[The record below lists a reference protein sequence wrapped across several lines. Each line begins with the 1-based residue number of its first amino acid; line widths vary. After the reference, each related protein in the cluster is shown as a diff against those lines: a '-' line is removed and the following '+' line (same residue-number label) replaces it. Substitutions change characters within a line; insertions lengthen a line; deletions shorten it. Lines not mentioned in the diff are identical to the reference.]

1 MKENLIKPLAIA
13 QVAIGKV
20 STIYQKRLT
29 DAEQTFSNSLKST
42 YKDHIQPPLTSNL
55 FCQPTH
61 LLQAWQSYMVDS
73 AERSILFWDT
83 LRQRGDDY
91 LQLKEKGN
99 PPVLHFDY
107 EILLDARKFDKP
119 VNYALARIVPPQGV
133 KIDDQKRPYVIID
146 PRAGQVPGI
155 GGFKDDSQV
164 GVALRAG
171 HPVYFVIFFPTP
183 EPRQTILDVT
193 DVEDI
198 FIKKVCELHP
208 HSTKPIVIGNCQGG
222 WAVMML
228 AAANPKDV
236 GVLLLSGSPL
246 SYWGGAWT
254 SGKGNN
260 PMRYAG
266 GLLGGTWMA
275 SLASDLG
282 NGHFDGAYLVQNFE
296 NLNPANTLW
305 TKYRTVYNKIDTEPP
320 RFLDFE
326 KWWGS
331 LSLMNGKEM
340 DWIVQNLFVG
350 NDLWTGKIRANDGRP
365 LDIRNVQCPIVIFAS
380 LGDNITPPQQAFNWL
395 ADVYSSTEEIKA
407 RGQVIVGLLNESVGH
422 LGVFVSGKV
431 ARKEYKELVPV
442 IDNIEALNPGL
453 YAMQIKEQPTKK
465 GEDPQYD
472 VSFVEY
478 RLEDITKHLNQMN
491 RLDEQPFKAVEV
503 ISEFNQKAYELFA
516 QPVVQATANE
526 TVAEL
531 IRDFNPCRFEKWAL
545 SSAFNP
551 FMNMLQPVAK
561 KVKENRQPVTDRSD
575 NIFAELE
582 EACSKTIEASLDFYR
597 DIRDATQE
605 ALFFSIYT
613 SPFGIYLIKKDDE
626 SIEPKEP
633 QTPKDPSQLPVV
645 QNALY
650 HINKGG
656 LLDAVVRTI
665 LLLEKDGEHISL
677 DYLETKKESVQ
688 KYLHLLPT
696 FSIEELRSIRGKE
709 ELICHYYPH
718 QAIENLPKLLTK
730 TSDKEIYIEFFT
742 LLANDAKATS
752 KGRLSAQ
759 QKRLVQQI
767 KNVLAV

>member
-1 MKENLIKPLAIA
+1 MKNDMRTKPFTIS
-13 QVAIGKV
+13 QVAAGKI
-20 STIYQKRLT
+20 STLVQKRIT
-29 DAEQTFSNSLKST
+29 DAEQAFSHSLQSN
-42 YKDHIQPPLTSNL
+42 YERNIQPVINTSL
-55 FCQPTH
+55 FYQPMQ
-61 LLQAWQSYMVDS
+61 LCQAWQNYVIDS
-73 AERSILFWDT
+73 TERSILFWDT

-91 LQLKEKGN
+91 LQLKDEGN
-99 PPVLHFDY
+99 PPLLHFDY
-107 EILLDARKFDKP
+107 EILMDARKFDKP
-119 VNYALARIVPPQGV
+119 VNYALARILPPDGV
-133 KIDDQKRPYVIID
+133 TIDNNKRPYVIID

-171 HPVYFVIFFPTP
+171 HPVYFVLFFPTP
-183 EPRQTILDVT
+183 EPNQTILDVT

-198 FIKKVCELHP
+198 FVKKVCELHP
-208 HSTKPIVIGNCQGG
+208 NSSKPIIIGNCQGG

-254 SGKGNN
+254 NGKGNN

-266 GLLGGTWMA
+266 GLMGGSWMS
-275 SLASDLG
+275 SLASDIG
-282 NGHFDGAYLVQNFE
+282 NRHFDGAYLVQNFE

-365 LDIRNVQCPIVIFAS
+365 LDIRNVHCPIVIFAS
-380 LGDNITPPQQAFNWL
+380 LGDNITPPQQAFNWI
-395 ADVYSSTEEIKA
+395 ADIYSSTDEIKA
-407 RGQVIVGLLNESVGH
+407 RGQVIVGLLHESIGH

-453 YAMQIKEQPTKK
+453 YGMKITEKPVKK
-465 GEDPQYD
+465 GQDPEYD

-478 RLEDITKHLNQMN
+478 RLEDLAKKLNKYE
-491 RLDEQPFKAVEV
+491 RADEQPFKAVEV

-516 QPVVQATANE
+516 QPIIQAYASENT
-526 TVAEL
+526 AEL
-531 IRDFNPCRFEKWAL
+531 IREMHPSRVEKWAV

-551 FMNMLQPVAK
+551 FMNMLQPIAA
-561 KVKENRQPVTDRSD
+561 KVKANRQPIDRSD
-575 NIFAELE
+575 NPFAILE
-582 EACSKTIEASLDFYR
+582 EAVSETIETNLNLYR
-597 DIRDATQE
+597 DIRDTITE
-605 ALFFSIYT
+605 SLFFSIYT
-613 SPFGIYLIKKDDE
+613 SPFGIYLIQKDTE

-633 QTPKDPSQLPVV
+633 QKIKDPTKQPVV
-645 QNALY
+645 QQALLD
-650 HINKGG
+650 INKGG
-656 LLDAVVRTI
+656 LIAAVVRTI

-677 DYLETKKESVQ
+677 DCLEAKKESVQ
-688 KYLHLLPT
+688 KYLHLLGP
-696 FSIEELRSIRGKE
+696 FEIADVRQIRGREEL
-709 ELICHYYPH
+709 LCYYYPEKSL
-718 QAIENLPKLLTK
+718 QTLPKLLSK
-730 TSDKEIYIEFFT
+730 PKDKETYVKFFS
-742 LLANDAKATS
+742 LLAEDTKATV
-752 KGRLSAQ
+752 KGKLCAQ
-759 QKRLVQQI
+759 QQRLVEKI
-767 KNVLAV
+767 KHILNV